1 VLVDLKGFG
10 SSPKPDDRRY
20 APMDQAELVHRLV
33 RQRDLVNVNL
43 VGHSLGGGVSLLTAL
58 LLRDAA
64 TERLKRLVIVSGAC
78 YPQKL
83 PPFARL
89 AHYPRLSSAMMRAL
103 GPRAVARRVLR
114 SIVYDPG
121 CITRSQI
128 EGYADALRGPETMRV
143 LIQAALQIV
152 PKNLDRIIGRFP
164 EIDVPALVLWGRQ
177 DRVIPVALGER
188 LARDLP
194 HARLVVLDG
203 CGHLPH
209 EERPGESVEALEAFL
224 EGRDAAKGG

>member
-1 VLVDLKGFG
+1 
-10 SSPKPDDRRY
+10 
-20 APMDQAELVHRLV
+20 V

-43 VGHSLGGGVSLLTAL
+43 VGHSLGGGVSLLSAL
-58 LLRDAA
+58 LLRDSAA
-64 TERLKRLVIVSGAC
+64 ERLKRLVVVAGAC
-78 YPQKL
+78 YPQTL

-89 AHYPRLSSAMMRAL
+89 AHYPRLSGALMRVL

-114 SIVYDPG
+114 SIVYDPS

-152 PKNLDRIIGRFP
+152 PENLDRITERFP

-177 DRVIPVALGER
+177 DRVIPLALGER
-188 LARDLP
+188 LARNLP
-194 HARLVVLDG
+194 HARLVVLNG

-209 EERPGESVEALEAFL
+209 EERPRESIEALEAFL
-224 EGRDAAKGG
+224 EGHDEAKGG